1 MTKKVGKWKS
11 KKSKDKVYYNKNG
24 LHNIKKGRD
33 KVNDDDNNK
42 NNIEKEKATN
52 KYVKYE
58 KKNKSQE
65 KSIDRNGLKK
75 NIIKGKNDI
84 KKNNNKNNNNKNNNN
99 KNNNNNNNNNK
110 SSNMKKR
117 NNNHDKY
124 SIQIK
129 YKNILNDENLSKS
142 KKRKLIKEHRK
153 KEMIE
158 NYDYYKKLKI
168 HLNDLLKS
176 KNDKEEKKRQVGIL
190 YNEIKK
196 TDIDKFART
205 NLGYHII
212 TSLIIYGNKDEIYN
226 KLFKYFYDKC
236 FNDICTYHFISLIF
250 QCFYNHGNDDMKND
264 IYLWLLKNVK
274 TYLSKFGC
282 RLWHIVFKKSKSH
295 LRLKMVNSLIMPNM
309 NDLKNISSEIFKKPT
324 KEMFESFSE
333 QNQKA
338 LKKYM
343 IEFIE
348 NIVEKEMLY
357 NMVSHNIILVACE
370 ILDEEELIN
379 LMDII
384 HEGCEYLITTYIGNN
399 ALIYLLGYSTNKHK
413 KILIKILK
421 NDITDLCKNSV
432 NFLLI
437 IRLLKIT
444 DDTKILNE
452 FIVKK
457 ITANLEDILNDYYGF
472 YVILEFFYNIEQM
485 DKDKF
490 LYVDWKH
497 LIYSKAPKSVK
508 DGEKRKNEIIKPVID
523 QLQLIFK
530 DRNKLNK
537 YMKDKKYIIL
547 IYEYLCHAELCDE
560 VLNNLFFIME
570 QCIDYIKNGGIQH
583 RDLYNNNGKGDNE
596 GINNELNM
604 NTDMNINHKDDININ
619 NKDDININNKDDI
632 NINNDDDIN
641 INNDDDIN
649 INNDD
654 DININSD
661 DDININN
668 NDDMNKNNND
678 DNISLPYVKNII
690 SLFIKIFMS
699 TNNTNLAHKIIDN
712 NNNKLYKKIT
722 DLFLLNLQIILKS
735 DFVKLFNCL
744 ILFLKENDHN
754 IYEQVISTA
763 RSLNNNDIYEELK
776 KTLPKVN
783 HFCKYLEL
791 IVVNE

>member
-1 MTKKVGKWKS
+1 MTKNVGKWKS

-24 LHNIKKGRD
+24 LHNIKKGRN
-33 KVNDDDNNK
+33 KVNDDNIK
-42 NNIEKEKATN
+42 NNVDKKKANN

-58 KKNKSQE
+58 KNKSQE
-65 KSIDRNGLKK
+65 KSIDRNDLKK

-84 KKNNNKNNNNKNNNN
+84 NKNNNK
-99 KNNNNNNNNNK
+99 K
-110 SSNMKKR
+110 SSNIIKKKK
-117 NNNHDKY
+117 NNHDKY
-124 SIQIK
+124 SMQIK

-142 KKRKLIKEHRK
+142 KKRKLIKEYRK
-153 KEMIE
+153 KEVIE
-158 NYDYYKKLKI
+158 NYDFYKKLKI

-176 KNDKEEKKRQVGIL
+176 KNDKEEKKRQIEIL
-190 YNEIKK
+190 YSELRK
-196 TDIDKFART
+196 TDIGKFART

-212 TSLIIYGNKDEIYN
+212 TALIIYGNKDETYN

-236 FNDICTYHFISLIF
+236 FDDICTYHFISLIF
-250 QCFYNHGNDDMKND
+250 QCFYNHGNDDIKND
-264 IYLWLLKNVK
+264 IYLWLLKNMK

-282 RLWHIVFKKSKSH
+282 RLWNIVFKKSKSL
-295 LRLKMVNSLIMPNM
+295 LRLKMINYLIMPNM
-309 NDLKNISSEIFKKPT
+309 NDIKNISSEILKKPT
-324 KEMFESFSE
+324 KQMFESFSE

-421 NDITDLCKNSV
+421 NNIIDLCKNSV

-457 ITANLEDILNDYYGF
+457 IATNLEDILNDYYGF
-472 YVILEFFYNIEQM
+472 YVIVEFFYHFEQE
-485 DKDKF
+485 KKNKF
-490 LYVDWKH
+490 LCVDWKH
-497 LIYSKAPKSVK
+497 LIYSRAPKSIK

-523 QLQLIFK
+523 QLKLIFK
-530 DRNKLNK
+530 ERNKLNK
-537 YMKDKKYIIL
+537 YIQDKKYIIL
-547 IYEYLCHAELCDE
+547 IYEYLCHAELCDD
-560 VLNNLFFIME
+560 VLNNLLFMME
-570 QCIDYIKNGGIQH
+570 QCIDHIKNGSIQN
-583 RDLYNNNGKGDNE
+583 RDLHNNNGKGNNE
-596 GINNELNM
+596 YINNELNM
-604 NTDMNINHKDDININ
+604 KTYINLNNNDEININ
-619 NKDDININNKDDI
+619 NNDEININN
-632 NINNDDDIN
+632 NDE
-641 INNDDDIN
+641 
-649 INNDD
+649 
-654 DININSD
+654 
-661 DDININN
+661 ININN
-668 NDDMNKNNND
+668 NDDININKNDDININKND

-690 SLFIKIFMS
+690 SLFMQIFIS
-699 TNNTNLAHKIIDN
+699 TNNTNLLHKIIDN

-722 DLFLLNLQIILKS
+722 DIFLLNLQIILKS
-735 DFVKLFNCL
+735 DFVKLLNCL
-744 ILFLKENDHN
+744 ILFLKEHDHK

-763 RSLNNNDIYEELK
+763 RLLNNSEIYEHLK
-776 KTLPKVN
+776 KTLPNIN

-791 IVVNE
+791 VASNQ

>member
-24 LHNIKKGRD
+24 LDNIKKGRN
-33 KVNDDDNNK
+33 KENGYNNIENNKEKKKKKDNNK
-42 NNIEKEKATN
+42 F
-52 KYVKYE
+52 VKYI
-58 KKNKSQE
+58 KNKSEE
-65 KSIDRNGLKK
+65 KYVDRNDLKK

-84 KKNNNKNNNNKNNNN
+84 NKNKNKKNSGKI
-99 KNNNNNNNNNK
+99 
-110 SSNMKKR
+110 KKER
-117 NNNHDKY
+117 NNNDKY
-124 SIQIK
+124 SIQVK

-153 KEMIE
+153 KELIE

-190 YNEIKK
+190 YNELKK

-212 TSLIIYGNKDEIYN
+212 TSLIIYGNKDELYN

-250 QCFYNHGNDDMKND
+250 QCFYNHGTDNIKND
-264 IYLWLLKNVK
+264 IYLWLLKNLK
-274 TYLSKFGC
+274 SYLSKFGC
-282 RLWHIVFKKSKSH
+282 RLWHIVFKKSKSS
-295 LRLKMVNSLIMPNM
+295 LRLRMVNSLIMPNM
-309 NDLKNISSEIFKKPT
+309 NEIKNISSEILKKPT
-324 KEMFESFSE
+324 KQMFESFSE

-338 LKKYM
+338 LKKYI

-384 HEGCEYLITTYIGNN
+384 HEGCEYLITTYLGNN

-421 NDITDLCKNSV
+421 NDIIDLCKNSV

-457 ITANLEDILNDYYGF
+457 ITTNLEDILNDYYGF
-472 YVILEFFYNIEQM
+472 YVILEFFYNIEQD

-490 LYVDWKH
+490 LYVEWKH

-508 DGEKRKNEIIKPVID
+508 DGEKRKNEIIKPIID

-530 DRNKLNK
+530 EKNKLNK
-537 YMKDKKYIIL
+537 YLKDKKYIVL
-547 IYEYLCHAELCDE
+547 IYEYLSHAELCDE
-560 VLNNLFFIME
+560 VLNNLFGIME
-570 QCIDYIKNGGIQH
+570 QCIEDIKNGRIQNGDVH
-583 RDLYNNNGKGDNE
+583 NDNDKNNN
-596 GINNELNM
+596 NN
-604 NTDMNINHKDDININ
+604 
-619 NKDDININNKDDI
+619 I
-632 NINNDDDIN
+632 NINNDDD
-641 INNDDDIN
+641 
-649 INNDD
+649 
-654 DININSD
+654 
-661 DDININN
+661 
-668 NDDMNKNNND
+668 
-678 DNISLPYVKNII
+678 NISLVYVKNII
-690 SLFIKIFMS
+690 GLFIRIFKS
-699 TNNTNLAHKIIDN
+699 TNNTNLAHKIID
-712 NNNKLYKKIT
+712 NNKLYKKIT

-735 DFVKLFNCL
+735 DFIKLFNSL
-744 ILFLKENDHN
+744 ILFLKENDNN

-776 KTLPKVN
+776 KTLPNVN

-791 IVVNE
+791 VVSKE

>member
-1 MTKKVGKWKS
+1 MTKTAGKWKS
-11 KKSKDKVYYNKNG
+11 QKSKDKVYYNKNG
-24 LHNIKKGRD
+24 LGNIKKERNN
-33 KVNDDDNNK
+33 KVNGDNKKNNK
-42 NNIEKEKATN
+42 EKKKANN
-52 KYVKYE
+52 KYAKNE
-58 KKNKSQE
+58 KNKSEE
-65 KSIDRNGLKK
+65 KKYIDRNDLKK

-84 KKNNNKNNNNKNNNN
+84 NKNNNK
-99 KNNNNNNNNNK
+99 K
-110 SSNMKKR
+110 SNNMKKKKK
-117 NNNHDKY
+117 NFDKY
-124 SIQIK
+124 SMQIIK

-153 KEMIE
+153 KEIIE

-190 YNEIKK
+190 YNELKK
-196 TDIDKFART
+196 IDIDKFART

-236 FNDICTYHFISLIF
+236 FNDISTYHFISLIF
-250 QCFYNHGNDDMKND
+250 QCFYSHGNDDIRND
-264 IYLWLLKNVK
+264 IYLWLLKNLK
-274 TYLSKFGC
+274 TYLSKYGC
-282 RLWHIVFKKSKSH
+282 RLWHVVFKKSKSK
-295 LRLKMVNSLIMPNM
+295 LRLKMVNYLIVPNM
-309 NDLKNISSEIFKKPT
+309 NDIKNISSEIFKKPT
-324 KEMFESFSE
+324 KQMFESFSE
-333 QNQKA
+333 HNQKT

-357 NMVSHNIILVACE
+357 NMVSHNVILVACE
-370 ILDEEELIN
+370 ILDEQELTT
-379 LMDII
+379 LMNII

-421 NDITDLCKNSV
+421 NDIVDLCKNSV

-457 ITANLEDILNDYYGF
+457 ISTNLEDILNDYYGF
-472 YVILEFFYNIEQM
+472 YVILEFFYNIEQQ
-485 DKDKF
+485 DKDKI

-508 DGEKRKNEIIKPVID
+508 DGEKRKNEIIRPVID

-537 YMKDKKYIIL
+537 YIKDKKYIIL

-560 VLNNLFFIME
+560 VLNNLFFMME
-570 QCIDYIKNGGIQH
+570 EYIDHIKKGGIQP
-583 RDLYNNNGKGDNE
+583 RDLHHNNGKGNNE
-596 GINNELNM
+596 GINNEVNM
-604 NTDMNINHKDDININ
+604 NVGMNINNKDDININ

-632 NINNDDDIN
+632 NINNKDDIN
-641 INNDDDIN
+641 INNKDDIN
-649 INNDD
+649 INNKG
-654 DININSD
+654 DININNKG
-661 DDININN
+661 DININN
-668 NDDMNKNNND
+668 NG
-678 DNISLPYVKNII
+678 DNISLLYAKNII

-763 RSLNNNDIYEELK
+763 RSLNNNEIYEELK

-791 IVVNE
+791 VVAKE